1 MLLSLSVVGAVA
13 FLVALV
19 YVVYNSPRY
28 FIQEESSLPLFEFLD
43 AILDLMDAISRNRS
57 SFFFTVVINFILLYG
72 IFSINICSTYLAELA
87 KSLEQR
93 RTGGRETNEVEL
105 GKINTDDSVVRVEKK
120 VWGVNKD

>member
-1 MLLSLSVVGAVA
+1 MGAVA

-57 SFFFTVVINFILLYG
+57 SFFFTVGINFILLYG